1 MRLAQALNW
10 YENEKLGGNMPIKK
24 SLPKKNAR
32 QRKLLH
38 SVAVQKHEDEHNQEL
53 NNNIELKE
61 DAIRRQFKLIQK
73 DYMKLM
79 TNVTKGYGLIKGWLG
94 SQAEMRRH
102 MIKSRLIKI

>member
-1 MRLAQALNW
+1 MLGMRLARALDW
-10 YENEKLGGNMPIKK
+10 YENEKLGGNMPVKK
-24 SLPKKNAR
+24 SLPKRNAR
-32 QRKLLH
+32 QKKLLH
-38 SVAVQKHEDEHNQEL
+38 NVTVQKHEDQEL

-73 DYMKLM
+73 DYLKLM